1 VEARA
6 RARATANFIGDYD
19 DGLGWYKAAAS
30 AVSGLTFLVWS
41 SLALYARRKRL
52 GDILLRE
59 VALGLGLGSAG
70 HPLFS

>member
-1 VEARA
+1 MEARA